1 MKTFKDLSS
10 VAKKE
15 IKEHSA
21 DVSQEFPHMKMK
33 YDDFEGRLAKQSLYK
48 VHKYSKD
55 LFEMLDDQV
64 ELEGWVQDKISKAC
78 SNLSSVKYYLDYEM
92 EHGSEDNPYEEY
104 EYDDEDMIEDIHH
117 INDLIPL
124 LKQIYKA
131 QKSHK
136 ISLKDDIQVI
146 VEPDDAKALYEM
158 YKKLNEKNKKE
169 FSEKLFESKKD
180 FWNMV
185 SFSRSRGE

>member
-15 IKEHSA
+15 IKEKYA

-64 ELEGWVQDKISKAC
+64 ELETWVQDKISKAC
-78 SNLSSVKYYLDYEM
+78 ANLSSVKYYLDYEM
-92 EHGSEDNPYEEY
+92 EHG
-104 EYDDEDMIEDIHH
+104 
-117 INDLIPL
+117 
-124 LKQIYKA
+124 
-131 QKSHK
+131 
-136 ISLKDDIQVI
+136 
-146 VEPDDAKALYEM
+146 
-158 YKKLNEKNKKE
+158 
-169 FSEKLFESKKD
+169 
-180 FWNMV
+180 
-185 SFSRSRGE
+185 

>member
-10 VAKKE
+10 TAKKE
-15 IKEHSA
+15 IKEKYA
-21 DVSQEFPHMKMK
+21 GVPQEFPHMKMK

-55 LFEMLDDQV
+55 LFEMLDDQS
-64 ELEGWVQDKISKAC
+64 ELETWVQDKISKAC

-92 EHGSEDNPYEEY
+92 VHGSEDNPYEEY

-117 INDLIPL
+117 IIDLIPL
-124 LKQIYKA
+124 LKLIYKA
-131 QKSHK
+131 QKSHN
-136 ISLKDDIQVI
+136 ISLKDVILVI

>member
-15 IKEHSA
+15 IKDHYA
-21 DVSQEFPHMKMK
+21 DVSQHPHMKK
-33 YDDFEGRLAKQSLYK
+33 NYDDFEGRLAKQSLYK
-48 VHKYSKD
+48 AHKYSKD
-55 LFEMLDDQV
+55 LFEMLDDET
-64 ELEGWVQDKISKAC
+64 ELEGWVQDKIKKAC
-78 SNLSSVKYYLDYEM
+78 SNLSSVKYYLDYEL
-92 EHGSEDNPYEEY
+92 ENGAENNPYEEY
-104 EYDDEDMIEDIHH
+104 EYDDNDMIEDIHH

-124 LKQIYKA
+124 LKQIYKE

-136 ISLKDDIQVI
+136 INLKDDIQVI

>member
-21 DVSQEFPHMKMK
+21 GVPQEFPHMKMK

-92 EHGSEDNPYEEY
+92 EHGSEDNPYEEF
-104 EYDDEDMIEDIHH
+104 EYDADEDMIEDVHH
-117 INDLIPL
+117 IDDLIPL
-124 LKQIYKA
+124 LKQIYKV
-131 QKSHK
+131 QESHK
-136 ISLKDDIQVI
+136 INLKDVQVI
-146 VEPDDAKALYEM
+146 VEPDDAGVLYET
-158 YKKLNEKNKKE
+158 YKKLNDENKKE
-169 FSEKLFESKKD
+169 FSKKIFESKED